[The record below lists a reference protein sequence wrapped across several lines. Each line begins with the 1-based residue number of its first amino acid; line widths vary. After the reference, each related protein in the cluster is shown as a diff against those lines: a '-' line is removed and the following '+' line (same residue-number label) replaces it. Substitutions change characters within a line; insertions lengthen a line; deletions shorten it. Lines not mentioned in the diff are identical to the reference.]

1 MLFAALFTLAAF
13 VFAWLLFSIAAYS
26 LIYGSLIFSYL
37 VIWDDDTRR
46 AICPHGLCRAIIWD
60 E

>member
-1 MLFAALFTLAAF
+1 MLVAALLTFAAF
-13 VFAWLLFSIAAYS
+13 VFAWLFFSIVAYT

-37 VIWDDDTRR
+37 VLWDDETRR